1 VWAPYVTVFGKAHV
15 AYIPNGKI
23 VGLSKIQELLML
35 LQEECKYKNDWQI
48 KSKCIQDALD
58 PLGSCCNRSAAH
70 VYANAWYSK
79 QNSVTT
85 TSSFTGAFER

>member
-1 VWAPYVTVFGKAHV
+1 
-15 AYIPNGKI
+15 
-23 VGLSKIQELLML
+23 ML

-48 KSKCIQDALD
+48 KSKLYSRRFRTAWCGVVKKRNTYVQMRGIQ
-58 PLGSCCNRSAAH
+58 
-70 VYANAWYSK
+70 K